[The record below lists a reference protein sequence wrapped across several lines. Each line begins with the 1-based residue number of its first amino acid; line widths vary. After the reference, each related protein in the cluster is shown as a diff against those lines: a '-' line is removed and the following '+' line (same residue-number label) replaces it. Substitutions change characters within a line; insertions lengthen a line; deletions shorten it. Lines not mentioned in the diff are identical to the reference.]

1 MAPMDEGVD
10 PVEQVRAIENELRRY
25 DPAMLEKPRW
35 LVLNKADLLDEEETA
50 ERVADVVKRL
60 GWTAPHFV
68 VSAISREGT
77 RPIMLKVQQFFD
89 DLKHQAAEAAEDAAW
104 VQRNAPTPPAGEGA

>member
-1 MAPMDEGVD
+1 
-10 PVEQVRAIENELRRY
+10 VEQVRAIENELRKY

-50 ERVADVVKRL
+50 ERVANIVKRL
-60 GWTAPHFV
+60 EWDGPHFV

-89 DLKHQAAEAAEDAAW
+89 DLKHAAAEAAEDAQWA
-104 VQRNAPTPPAGEGA
+104 QRNAATPGPAPKVGEGG